1 MNWSPVP
8 LLHVFEV
15 RDVDWARLVM
25 ATLSI
30 LGLALAL
37 LEVCTPL
44 YALVVRLAGEY
55 LLQAC
60 DMREEIYCL
69 IGSVFASLHRVLW
82 L

>member
-25 ATLSI
+25 ATFSI

-44 YALVVRLAGEY
+44 HALVVRLAGEY
-55 LLQAC
+55 LLQAY
-60 DMREEIYCL
+60 DMW
-69 IGSVFASLHRVLW
+69 GGDVPFDG
-82 L
+82 

>member
-1 MNWSPVP
+1 MKWSPVP
-8 LLHVFEV
+8 LLHVFEI

-44 YALVVRLAGEY
+44 HTLVVRLAGEY
-55 LLQAC
+55 LLQAYTK
-60 DMREEIYCL
+60 REGFL
-69 IGSVFASLHRVLW
+69 LGNGQFV
-82 L
+82 

>member
-8 LLHVFEV
+8 LLHAFEV

-44 YALVVRLAGEY
+44 HALVVRLAGEFF
-55 LLQAC
+55 C
-60 DMREEIYCL
+60 CL
-69 IGSVFASLHRVLW
+69 MDSLSGSSH
-82 L
+82 

>member
-1 MNWSPVP
+1 MLCARALNWSPVP
-8 LLHVFEV
+8 LLRVFEI

-44 YALVVRLAGEY
+44 HALVVCLSGEY
-55 LLQAC
+55 LSGVHFKESLF
-60 DMREEIYCL
+60 
-69 IGSVFASLHRVLW
+69 SV
-82 L
+82 